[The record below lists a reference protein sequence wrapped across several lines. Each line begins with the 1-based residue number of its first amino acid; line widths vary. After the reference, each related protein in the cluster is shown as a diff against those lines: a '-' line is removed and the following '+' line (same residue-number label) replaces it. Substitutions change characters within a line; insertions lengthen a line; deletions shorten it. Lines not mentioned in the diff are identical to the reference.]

1 MEQITNKKELLAA
14 LSPWIPSMV
23 GEKGEERASTLF
35 ADIESERAADINKE
49 VIDNL
54 RDEFNRHAP
63 IGITPQ
69 EFIKIAARNID
80 LNTQVEMFQFM
91 FQVGLMWETTMNRID
106 AALKKLP
113 PPPPDEPENYKDN

>member
-35 ADIESERAADINKE
+35 MDVDSDRAAEINKE

-54 RDEFNRHAP
+54 REEFNKHSP

-69 EFIKIAARNID
+69 EFLRIAARNVD
-80 LNTQVEMFQFM
+80 LNTQVELLHFM
-91 FQVGLMWETTMNRID
+91 FQVGLMWETTVNRID
-106 AALKKLP
+106 EMLKKQMP
-113 PPPPDEPENYKDN
+113 PPNSPNIGDN